1 MAITLGKDCSII
13 LDGGAVFSAR
23 NVTLSESA
31 RTIDINEYG
40 SRYSTVY
47 STGYDCSVSVELND
61 PADLGSAFARLH
73 SGTSFTVYGGAA
85 GFAFQAVVTG
95 ISESD
100 PIDGAVSCV
109 IEARMTHPTLRK
121 TDA

>member
-1 MAITLGKDCSII
+1 MAITLGKDCVII
-13 LDGGAVFSAR
+13 LDGGLVLSAR

-31 RTIDINEYG
+31 RTIEINEYG
-40 SRYSTVY
+40 SRYSAVY
-47 STGYDCSVSVELND
+47 STGYDCTVSVELND

-73 SGTSFTVYGGAA
+73 TGTSFSVSGGAA

-100 PIDGAVSCV
+100 PIDGVVTCT
-109 IEARMTHPTLRK
+109 IEAKMTHPSLRS
-121 TDA
+121 T

>member
-1 MAITLGKDCSII
+1 MAITLGKDCRIV
-13 LDGGAVFSAR
+13 LDGGVILSAR

-40 SRYSTVY
+40 SRYNAVY
-47 STGYDCSVSVELND
+47 STGFDCTVSVEIND
-61 PADLGSAFARLH
+61 PAELGTAFARMH
-73 SGTSFTVYGGAA
+73 SGTSFTVLGGAG

-95 ISESD
+95 ISETD

-109 IEARMTHPTLRK
+109 IEAQMTHPSLRS
-121 TDA
+121 TQ